1 MREGTLNSWFNT
13 TTGGRQGCPLSPVL
27 FNIFI
32 ENIMSEALQ
41 TFNGTVSVGGRN
53 ISNLRFAD
61 DIDLMAG
68 SRKELGELTE
78 LVDTTSAAYGMEVN
92 TEKSKIMAIAT
103 DKTKPEIKV
112 KGKTLEQVGSFKYL
126 GTQITKTE
134 GQIRR

>member
-1 MREGTLNSWFNT
+1 MCEGTLSSWFNT
-13 TTGGRQGCPLSPVL
+13 TTGVQQGCLLSPVL
-27 FNIFI
+27 FNVFL

-78 LVDTTSAAYGMEVN
+78 LVDTTSAAYGMEV
-92 TEKSKIMAIAT
+92 IAQ
-103 DKTKPEIKV
+103 KKV
-112 KGKTLEQVGSFKYL
+112 K
-126 GTQITKTE
+126 
-134 GQIRR
+134 